1 MANGLASTL
10 NPSPFN
16 PIGAATSLVGEK
28 DISKRGQKAREL
40 QPEFIGE
47 QSAAEAG
54 LMREEAGAKRRQ
66 VEQETEVER
75 GFERG
80 VEAAGR
86 AYQGAVGQ
94 APERQIT
101 AFNPEKGIELASLTA
116 IMGAFAGAI
125 SGRAGLAAMEGV
137 SEGYRKGQQDLYER
151 QVQAY
156 NAEVEKYKQKV
167 NEAKQIYDN
176 AIKLETTRRGAGMA
190 ELKKLEPLLQDSVIN
205 AHIRV
210 NDVKGAGAAI
220 QEAIKLADQLEVK
233 RAEAGLKP
241 TTMKFQTLVD
251 SEGKQVIM
259 NVSDPAFVPGQVG
272 EGKGGFIG
280 YAAPKG
286 KAGQSAQ
293 STQEGERK
301 FSILTGQL
309 RQVYTDLQRQGEIRS
324 VQNVPVQNFIVYL
337 KTTGIG
343 QEIQRAL
350 GSSPQSL
357 RDYTGGLRASLMNAI
372 REATGMGA
380 RSLDSN
386 KELEFYLQAV
396 TDPTATV
403 EENFKALQ
411 ALESL
416 YGNLKSIADTEG
428 LDDAQTVEA
437 AIAKFGS
444 HEPHRYKYATID
456 GMITR
461 MPRNAA
467 EALAPSGQAAP
478 QGAPR
483 QMSEQDQ
490 QALNWANANPN
501 DPRAAQIKQRL
512 GVQ

>member
-1 MANGLASTL
+1 MAETLASSL

-16 PIGAATSLVGEK
+16 PIGAAASLLGET
-28 DISKRGQKAREL
+28 DVTKRGKKAREL

-66 VEQETEVER
+66 VEQETEIER

-156 NAEVEKYKQKV
+156 NAEVDKYKQKV

-176 AIKLETTRRGAGMA
+176 AIKLEGARRGAGMA
-190 ELKKLEPLLQDSVIN
+190 ELKKLEPLLQDSVIT
-205 AHIRV
+205 AHLRV
-210 NDVKGAGAAI
+210 NDFKGAGAAI
-220 QEAIKLADQLEVK
+220 NEAIKLADQLELK

-251 SEGKQVIM
+251 PEGKQVIM
-259 NVSDPAFVPGQVG
+259 NVSDPTFRAGEVG
-272 EGKGGFIG
+272 EGRGGFIG

-286 KAGQSAQ
+286 KAGQSAEG
-293 STQEGERK
+293 TKEGERK
-301 FSILTGQL
+301 FAILTDQL
-309 RQVYTDLQRQGEIRS
+309 RQVYTDLQSQGEIRS
-324 VQNVPVQNFIVYL
+324 VQNIPTKNLWVYL
-337 KTTGIG
+337 KTTGVG

-403 EENFKALQ
+403 ESNFSALQ
-411 ALESL
+411 NLEAL
-416 YGNLKSIADTEG
+416 YGNLKSIADSEG
-428 LDDAQTVEA
+428 LDDARVVEG
-437 AIAKFGS
+437 AISKFGS
-444 HEPHRYKYATID
+444 HEPHRYKYVMVD
-456 GMITR
+456 GMVTR
-461 MPRNAA
+461 TPRNKN
-467 EALAPSGQAAP
+467 EALQTGGAQPSA
-478 QGAPR
+478 APR
-483 QMSEQDQ
+483 QMSQQDQ
-490 QALNWANANPN
+490 QALEWANANPD

-512 GVQ
+512 GAQ